1 MTEALLR
8 DLRDLT
14 RPEHSALIII
24 DPQHDFCSENG
35 ALAKR
40 FGFDMKDIQDAV
52 PRLNA
57 LIQECR
63 DRGIL
68 VVWVREVFS
77 DDKLRSNQK
86 AKWGSGDD
94 IWLIKE
100 GTPGVEWY
108 EGMIKPLPD
117 EPVITKWQYDA
128 FEDTDLALLL
138 QSRNI
143 KTLLM
148 SGFTTNVCVETTA
161 RHGYI
166 KGYHIVLFEDCA
178 ASTTPAEHESAVFN
192 IGHFFGT
199 ATTAPEVLKI
209 WSEDASEPAA
219 SPEPIS
225 EPA

>member
-1 MTEALLR
+1 MMSEQLLR
-8 DLRDLT
+8 ELRDVV
-14 RPEHSALIII
+14 RPEHSALIVI

-40 FGFDMKDIQDAV
+40 FGFDMKEIQDAV

-63 DRGIL
+63 ARGIG

-77 DDKLRSNQK
+77 DDKMRSNQK
-86 AKWGSGDD
+86 ALWGSGDD

-100 GTPGVEWY
+100 GTQGTDWYKGMVE
-108 EGMIKPLPD
+108 PLPD

-128 FEDTDLALLL
+128 FEDTDLVLLL
-138 QSRNI
+138 ESRNI
-143 KTLLM
+143 RTLLM

-166 KGYHIVLFEDCA
+166 KGYHVVLLEDCSA
-178 ASTTPAEHESAVFN
+178 ATTPAEHASGLFN
-192 IGHFFGT
+192 IGTYFGT
-199 ATTAPEVLKI
+199 VTTAPELSKI
-209 WSEDASEPAA
+209 WSEDAATGGHP
-219 SPEPIS
+219 PEQVV
-225 EPA
+225 A